1 MSTKTIQIITSNGNG
16 DSSTP
21 ESLILNRDEDGNIE
35 SIDYAVSP
43 TLYIVRDENGDI
55 ESYHNNLYN
64 WVINK
69 VDGII
74 TGITVENL

>member
-35 SIDYAVSP
+35 SIDSEK
-43 TLYIVRDENGDI
+43 T
-55 ESYHNNLYN
+55 
-64 WVINK
+64 
-69 VDGII
+69 
-74 TGITVENL
+74 